1 MDDQEVLKYQWG
13 FKSAMTGPAVVE
25 NKGLV
30 LERNCT
36 DFAFANA
43 IRSINMTPYRLRYSE
58 LNLIYKK
65 RLKYIDNIQEDSV
78 RKFAFI
84 CN

>member
-1 MDDQEVLKYQWG
+1 
-13 FKSAMTGPAVVE
+13 MTGPAVVE

-30 LERNCT
+30 LVRNCT
-36 DFAFANA
+36 DFSFANA
-43 IRSINMTPYRLRYSE
+43 VMTPYCLRYSE

-65 RLKYIDNIQEDSV
+65 RLKYIDDIQEDSV
-78 RKFAFI
+78 PKFAFI